1 MGVTGTAVEV
11 PRVVVTVQPAF
22 EPVPLDDLRSH
33 LRITGTDHDAS
44 LAAYLTAARLLVE
57 GIQGTAWVTQTRTKT
72 LDAFPADDGPI
83 ELDGAPL
90 QSITS
95 ITYTK
100 EDASSGTVSTSTYH
114 TDTATRP
121 GRAVLKVDEEW
132 PDDDLIATG
141 GVVVTYVA
149 GYAPV
154 TAAVT
159 ISNATPAVVTW
170 SAHGLANGAAVHF
183 TTTGALP
190 TGITAERTYYVAQA
204 AAGTFQLAAS
214 PGGSSIATTTAGSG
228 THTAV
233 SLWRIPATVKHALK
247 LIVGDYFEGREAS
260 SEQQLFEIPSVAPLV
275 NADRIW
281 GFA

>member
-1 MGVTGTAVEV
+1 MGVTGTAIEV

-33 LRITGTDHDAS
+33 LRITGTDSDAP

-72 LDAFPADDGPI
+72 LDAFPADEGPI

-100 EDASSGTVSTSTYH
+100 EDATAGTVGASTYH
-114 TDTATRP
+114 TDTSTRP

-132 PDDDLIATG
+132 PSDDLIATG

-149 GYAPV
+149 GFAPV

-159 ISNATPAVVTW
+159 ISSATPAVVTW
-170 SAHGLANGAAVHF
+170 SAHGLVNGAPVYF

-190 TGITAERTYYVAQA
+190 TGITAERTHYVAQS
-204 AAGTFQLAAS
+204 AAGSFQLAAS
-214 PGGSSIATTTAGSG
+214 PGGSSIATTAAGSG

-233 SLWRIPATVKHALK
+233 SLWRISATVKHALK

-260 SEQQLFEIPSVAPLV
+260 SEQQLFEIPSVGPLI

-281 GFA
+281 SFA